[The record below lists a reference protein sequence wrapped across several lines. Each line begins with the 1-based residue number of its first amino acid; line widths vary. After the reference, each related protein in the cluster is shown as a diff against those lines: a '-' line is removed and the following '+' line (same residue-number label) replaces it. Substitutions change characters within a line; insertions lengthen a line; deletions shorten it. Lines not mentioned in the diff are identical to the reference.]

1 MFYSQFY
8 SVQSFSHV
16 QLFVTA
22 WIAACQASV
31 SIKNSQSLLKLMPIE
46 LVMPSSNFIPCCPIL
61 LLSVL
66 PRIRVVSNES
76 IFRIR
81 WPQNWNFIF
90 SISPSNKYS
99 GLISFRTDWLD
110 LFAVQRT
117 QEPSPTPEYNRINS
131 SALSFPYGLFSHP
144 YMTTG
149 KTVALTR

>member
-1 MFYSQFY
+1 MFYSQCPSFS

-31 SIKNSQSLLKLMPIE
+31 SIKNSQILLKLMPIE
-46 LVMPSSNFIPCCPIL
+46 LVMPSSNFIPCCPLLL

-76 IFRIR
+76 IFPIR
-81 WPQNWNFIF
+81 WPQTWNFIF

-99 GLISFRTDWLD
+99 GLISFRIDWLD

-117 QEPSPTPEYNRINS
+117 QEPSPTLEFKNVNS
-131 SALSFPYGLFSHP
+131 SVLSFL
-144 YMTTG
+144 
-149 KTVALTR
+149 